1 MQRINKRRCRSGIL
15 SFRGFLWNFW
25 FALFSIWNCWIIDQ
39 KLQGSRQVWWIK
51 WQKNSIST
59 GVERTVLRRQVTNAQ
74 RNKSCPFILSSE
86 KAKSQRLC
94 RWTTAEL
101 ITAASKLG
109 SVAKL
114 KLAQRRYGSL
124 WGKHG
129 RRCLFHTWI
138 RGGRSHFFRLRSCSK
153 TFESGS
159 VSGNFSNFRIQL
171 LFRLRPPLTQ
181 LAIYPCFYL
190 RNDHA
195 DTCCCRN

>member
-1 MQRINKRRCRSGIL
+1 LIRNFKVPGRFDGL
-15 SFRGFLWNFW
+15 SDKKTASQQVLKELF
-25 FALFSIWNCWIIDQ
+25 FA
-39 KLQGSRQVWWIK
+39 
-51 WQKNSIST
+51 
-59 GVERTVLRRQVTNAQ
+59 VTNAQ

-129 RRCLFHTWI
+129 RRCLFHT
-138 RGGRSHFFRLRSCSK
+138 
-153 TFESGS
+153 
-159 VSGNFSNFRIQL
+159 
-171 LFRLRPPLTQ
+171 
-181 LAIYPCFYL
+181 
-190 RNDHA
+190 
-195 DTCCCRN
+195 